1 MAKYLFFFILIIL
14 NLFTLQIVIAQTNST
29 VVLENEASENDSQEE
44 PKVSV
49 SIEGTPNDDKIRG
62 GDGDDEIEGGNG
74 DDIIYGKNGDDKLDG
89 NSGED
94 ILYGE
99 EGDDELNGDKG
110 DDELVGGQGAD
121 ELEGGSGAD
130 LFVCDEDDE
139 VVDFNSSE
147 QDRVDGNCEI
157 IDQSL
162 PPPLD
167 ENPNNND
174 FINGFGEEEEEEE
187 DSDEFFSSLGPLFS

>member
-29 VVLENEASENDSQEE
+29 LVLENEASENDSQEE

-147 QDRVDGNCEI
+147 QDIVDGNCEI

-174 FINGFGEEEEEEE
+174 FINGFGEEEEEE

>member
-1 MAKYLFFFILIIL
+1 MAKYVFLFILLFLNIL
-14 NLFTLQIVIAQTNST
+14 FLQIVFAQTNST
-29 VVLENEASENDSQEE
+29 VVLENEASETDSQER

-74 DDIIYGKNGDDKLDG
+74 DDTIYGQDGDDILDG
-89 NSGED
+89 NAGED

-99 EGDDELNGDKG
+99 EGDDELDGGKDN
-110 DDELVGGQGAD
+110 DEIVGGQGSD
-121 ELEGGSGAD
+121 ELKGGSGAD

-139 VVDFNSSE
+139 VVDFNSIE
-147 QDRVDGNCEI
+147 EDKVDGNCEI

-162 PPPLD
+162 PPPLE
-167 ENPNNND
+167 ENPND
-174 FINGFGEEEEEEE
+174 EFTNGFGEEEEEEE
-187 DSDEFFSSLGPLFS
+187 EEFFSSLGPVL